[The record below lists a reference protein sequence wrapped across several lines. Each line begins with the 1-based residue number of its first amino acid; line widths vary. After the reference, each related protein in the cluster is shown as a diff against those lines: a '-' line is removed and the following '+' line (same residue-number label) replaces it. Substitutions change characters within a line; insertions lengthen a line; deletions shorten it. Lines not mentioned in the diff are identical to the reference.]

1 MHVLDSPIRKQQTIG
16 MLEMCRPA
24 RSTIDHAQ
32 KIGALFGMDALH
44 HQIDCWLN
52 PVAVL
57 EDAIGFIGPDYLSSI
72 RSPPEAARVT
82 EPLSFRQVRF
92 APAEFLGQELV
103 FRNVYG
109 AANVLFQA
117 LVFDNRGTD
126 ATNVPDLTIGTHD
139 ALCCIEGRSFRQDS
153 LDQVG
158 HGLAILWVDTIQVFL
173 NTGRF
178 AGRIESVHP

>member
-1 MHVLDSPIRKQQTIG
+1 MHVLDSPIRKQQTMG

-57 EDAIGFIGPDYLSSI
+57 EDAIGFIGPDYLSAFGF
-72 RSPPEAARVT
+72 PPEAARAT

-92 APAEFLGQELV
+92 APAELLGQELV

-109 AANVLFQA
+109 AANDSFQRPVL
-117 LVFDNRGTD
+117 DNRNTN
-126 ATNVPDLTIGTHD
+126 ATYVPNFAAGAHNPLGDITSRG
-139 ALCCIEGRSFRQDS
+139 LCN
-153 LDQVG
+153 
-158 HGLAILWVDTIQVFL
+158 HPVD
-173 NTGRF
+173 
-178 AGRIESVHP
+178 